1 MPNSRSHVLTT
12 YSGRQLDL
20 DEVTAD
26 AIFIEDIA
34 AALSKICRFG
44 AQARVFYSV
53 AQHAVLVQRILA
65 TDLQR
70 PDLSL
75 YGLHHDSHEAFAGDL
90 PSPLKM
96 KINAEGNDAY
106 KRLCD
111 HLDDAISTAYGFS
124 IPADG
129 SEDRA
134 VFERADHTALLIE
147 TRALLQDE
155 GAGVRSQLE
164 GNGVDLSAVASS
176 RDLDAPWTPTVAK
189 ERFFDAHAP
198 AASNSAAIS

>member
-1 MPNSRSHVLTT
+1 MRSPRSHVLTT
-12 YSGRQLDL
+12 YSDRQLDL
-20 DEVTAD
+20 DDCTAD

-44 AQARVFYSV
+44 AQSRVFYSV
-53 AQHAVLVQRILA
+53 AQHAVLVQRILV
-65 TDLQR
+65 TDLRR

-111 HLDDAISTAYGFS
+111 HLDDAISTAFGFA
-124 IPADG
+124 IPADD
-129 SEDRA
+129 SEDHA
-134 VFERADHTALLIE
+134 VFEHADHTALLIE
-147 TRALLQDE
+147 ARAAAGRGRRRAQPTRAQ
-155 GAGVRSQLE
+155 RS
-164 GNGVDLSAVASS
+164 
-176 RDLDAPWTPTVAK
+176 
-189 ERFFDAHAP
+189 
-198 AASNSAAIS
+198 

>member
-1 MPNSRSHVLTT
+1 MPNSRPHVLTT

-20 DEVTAD
+20 DDCTSD

-44 AQARVFYSV
+44 AQSLEFYSV
-53 AQHAVLVQRILA
+53 AQHAVLVRRILV

-90 PSPLKM
+90 PSPLKT
-96 KINAEGNDAY
+96 KLNAEGNDAH
-106 KRLCD
+106 KGLCD
-111 HLDDAISTAYGFS
+111 HLDDAISAAFGFA

-129 SEDRA
+129 SEDHA
-134 VFERADHTALLIE
+134 AFERADHTALVIE
-147 TRALLQDE
+147 ARALLRNQGD
-155 GAGVRSQLE
+155 GVRRQLE
-164 GNGVDLSAVASS
+164 RNGFDLSGVTST
-176 RDLDAPWTPTVAK
+176 RELETPLTPDDAETQ
-189 ERFFDAHAP
+189 FLDAHA
-198 AASNSAAIS
+198 AAVADSAGTH